1 MKRIAWRR
9 GRLLG
14 LIALSL
20 CLTPAIAELAKIHLK
35 DGTVMRGNVELSE
48 SEALIRNE
56 AGVVR
61 WPRAQVDRIEWL
73 EEAQTVQANYMRRF
87 WALKPDDTEGHFEL
101 AQWLVERRLFAQAR
115 RQCAHVLKLDPKHE
129 QATQLLQKVEQQS
142 AEAEDAKPAD
152 QAAVKPGESPSSRPA
167 DQGVEPPAP
176 LSPRDILRLK
186 LSELALDGPPE
197 RLNVRFLR
205 SRNER
210 DLVDLVRQEMR
221 QAPDYDP
228 DWDQTLEKGRPYE
241 KLPIILKA
249 TGLKY
254 ADRIEL
260 RSHPEVFTTYR
271 RRVLPMV
278 MRSCVRAGCHGGPEA
293 AAFRFP
299 EGSQTSDGFVY
310 TSFVILDEMKTAA
323 SPMIDR
329 ALPEDSALIRYMLP
343 AEEGQPSHPP
353 VERGRVAPVLR
364 STRDPRY
371 QMLVEW
377 ISSLRSPHPDYELEY
392 AFPTWFEPLS
402 RRPDAHAKQ
411 DTPEEA
417 QSQQAEGEE
426 QP

>member
-1 MKRIAWRR
+1 M
-9 GRLLG
+9 
-14 LIALSL
+14 
-20 CLTPAIAELAKIHLK
+20 
-35 DGTVMRGNVELSE
+35 
-48 SEALIRNE
+48 
-56 AGVVR
+56 
-61 WPRAQVDRIEWL
+61 
-73 EEAQTVQANYMRRF
+73 
-87 WALKPDDTEGHFEL
+87 
-101 AQWLVERRLFAQAR
+101 
-115 RQCAHVLKLDPKHE
+115 
-129 QATQLLQKVEQQS
+129 QKVEQQS

-167 DQGVEPPAP
+167 DQGVEPPPP
-176 LSPRDILRLK
+176 LSPDDVLRLK

-197 RLNVRFLR
+197 RLNLRFLR
-205 SRNER
+205 SRSER

-228 DWDQTLEKGRPYE
+228 DWDQTLEKCRPFE

-278 MRSCVRAGCHGGPEA
+278 MRSCVRAGCHGAPNA
-293 AAFRFP
+293 HTFRFP

-310 TSFVILDEMKTAA
+310 TSFVLLDEMQTAA
-323 SPMIDR
+323 GPMIDR

-353 VERGRVAPVLR
+353 VERGRVMPVLR

-377 ISSLRSPHPDYELEY
+377 ISSLRSPHPDYQLEY
-392 AFPTWFEPLS
+392 VFPEWLKGSSQPPAVGDEPG
-402 RRPDAHAKQ
+402 A
-411 DTPEEA
+411 TEEET
-417 QSQQAEGEE
+417 SEEKEGGD